1 MILMILRKSNS
12 ASASLL
18 QREQFSLPPTRNR
31 SWWLIKCSLSI
42 WLVLCVSLPW
52 RHRHLQP
59 PLSNLSPAR
68 RISAEGQPC
77 IHVPSDR
84 SWPSR
89 ATFDLEDRAVHK
101 NHLNR
106 KIWRPHTRSPA
117 SQNAT
122 FFQENLLNLHSHAHG
137 NPLLH
142 PRLSQNKDNRVR
154 RCFKTELISF
164 FPLVFLSRKNF
175 SQK

>member
-1 MILMILRKSNS
+1 MAFATLMILMILRKSNS

-18 QREQFSLPPTRNR
+18 QREQLSLPPTRNR

-89 ATFDLEDRAVHK
+89 ATFDPEDRAVHK

-117 SQNAT
+117 SKCH
-122 FFQENLLNLHSHAHG
+122 L
-137 NPLLH
+137 
-142 PRLSQNKDNRVR
+142 
-154 RCFKTELISF
+154 
-164 FPLVFLSRKNF
+164 FPGKLTKSSLPCPWKPPSPSPSLAK
-175 SQK
+175 